1 MTTTALPPPVDPAG
15 GPVTGNPAAAGRP
28 PTLPAG
34 AAALVGQVRGTGPAF
49 TATSPLT
56 GARTVDVPSSTPAD
70 VDGAFADARAAQRPW
85 AGLPVARRAAVLL
98 RLHDLVLDR
107 QAEGLDLVQLE
118 AGKARRHA
126 VEEVL
131 DVAINARYHART
143 AARLLRPRRRAG
155 ALPVL
160 TRTRELRFPVG
171 VVGVVS
177 PWNYPLSLAASE
189 VLPALAAGNA
199 VVHRPD
205 PATMLSALWLRALA
219 VEAGLPPALWQVVA
233 GEGADV
239 GPLVTGRAD
248 LVCFTGSTRVGREV
262 AAQAARRLVPSSLE
276 LGGKNPLL
284 VLDDADLDRAV
295 EGTIRAC
302 FASAGQLCVSAER
315 VYVADR
321 LHDEFLRRFV
331 ARTGTLRLGVGGDF
345 EADLGS
351 LASTRQL
358 DTVTAHVADAVEQG
372 ATLHTGGRHRP
383 DIGPYVFEPAVLT
396 GVTPGMRM
404 HAEETF
410 GPVVAVHR
418 FDTDDEAVA
427 LANDT
432 AYGLNASVFSGSGA
446 RGEAVAARIDAGAVN
461 VNDGYSAVW
470 GSVDAPMGGW
480 KDSGLGGRHGADGL
494 LRFTRVKTV
503 ARQRGLDLAP
513 AYHRP
518 GAHSV
523 TWTRRMT
530 TALRLLRRTGR

>member
-1 MTTTALPPPVDPAG
+1 MTTTALPPPADPTG
-15 GPVTGNPAAAGRP
+15 GPATGNPAVAGRP
-28 PTLPAG
+28 PALPAG
-34 AAALVGQVRGTGPAF
+34 AAALVGQVRGTGPAL

-56 GARTVDVPSSTPAD
+56 GDRTVDVPSSTPAD
-70 VDGAFADARAAQRPW
+70 VDDAFADARTAQRSW
-85 AGLPVARRAAVLL
+85 AGLPTARRAAVLL

-131 DVAINARYHART
+131 DAAINARYYARA

-160 TRTRELRFPVG
+160 TRARELRFPVG

-189 VLPALAAGNA
+189 ALPALAAGNA

-219 VEAGLPPALWQVVA
+219 VEAGLPPALWQIVA
-233 GEGADV
+233 GEGADL
-239 GPLVTGRAD
+239 GPLITDRAD

-262 AAQAARRLVPSSLE
+262 ATRAARRLVPSSLE

-295 EGTIRAC
+295 EGAIRAC
-302 FASAGQLCVSAER
+302 FASAGQLCVSIER

-331 ARTGTLRLGVGGDF
+331 ARTATLRLGVGGDF

-351 LASTRQL
+351 LASARQL
-358 DTVTAHVADAVEQG
+358 DTVTAHVADAVERG

-396 GVTPGMRM
+396 GVVPGMRM
-404 HAEETF
+404 YAEETF

-432 AYGLNASVFSGSGA
+432 AYGLNASVFSGSGT

-461 VNDGYSAVW
+461 VDDGYSAVW
-470 GSVDAPMGGW
+470 GSIDAPMGGW
-480 KDSGLGGRHGADGL
+480 KDSGLGGRHGGAGL

-518 GAHSV
+518 GARSAA
-523 TWTRRMT
+523 WARRMT
-530 TALRLLRRTGR
+530 TALRLLRRTGL

>member
-1 MTTTALPPPVDPAG
+1 MTATALPPHAAPADRPAG
-15 GPVTGNPAAAGRP
+15 NPVADGLPPALPAAA
-28 PTLPAG
+28 T
-34 AAALVGQVRGTGPAF
+34 ALVGQVRGTGPAF
-49 TATSPLT
+49 TPTSPLT
-56 GARTVDVPSSTPAD
+56 GAPTVDVPSSTPAD
-70 VDGAFADARAAQRPW
+70 VDRAFAGARAAQLSW
-85 AGLPVARRAAVLL
+85 ADQPAGRRAAVLL
-98 RLHDLVLDR
+98 RLHDLVLNR
-107 QAEGLDLVQLE
+107 QAEGLDLIQLE

-131 DVAINARYHART
+131 DVAINARYHARA

-189 VLPALAAGNA
+189 ALPALAAGNA

-233 GEGADV
+233 GEGAEV
-239 GPLVTGRAD
+239 GPLVTDRAD

-262 AAQAARRLVPSSLE
+262 AAQAARRLVPASLE

-295 EGTIRAC
+295 EGAIRAC
-302 FASAGQLCVSAER
+302 FASAGQLCVSTER
-315 VYVADR
+315 VYVADP

-331 ARTGTLRLGVGGDF
+331 ARTATLRLGVGGDF
-345 EADLGS
+345 GADLGS
-351 LASTRQL
+351 LASARQL
-358 DTVTAHVADAVEQG
+358 DTVTAHVTDAVERG

-396 GVTPGMRM
+396 GVAPGMRM
-404 HAEETF
+404 YAEETF

-418 FDTDDEAVA
+418 FGTDDEAVA

-446 RGEAVAARIDAGAVN
+446 RGEAVAARIDAGSVN

-470 GSVDAPMGGW
+470 GSADAPMGGW

-518 GAHSV
+518 GAHSAA
-523 TWTRRMT
+523 WTRRMT
-530 TALRLLRRTGR
+530 TALRLLRRSGL